1 MLKSEFD
8 ALLGRTSSA
17 GDYELIE
24 KIYNYH
30 PLNFSKEAV
39 ANLYKE
45 FGIIIFED
53 MEDRSN
59 EAMAL
64 EEQINKARS
73 ELRQLEEDMKHLGE
87 RKGKQL

>member
-8 ALLGRTSSA
+8 ALLGRTSNL
-17 GDYELIE
+17 GDYALIE

-30 PLNFSKEAV
+30 PCNFSKEAV

-59 EAMAL
+59 EAMEL